1 MDLITL
7 FEKPYAFSPYNKMMK
22 SWKKYLFFDFELF
35 EIFIKKII
43 IIT

>member
-1 MDLITL
+1 
-7 FEKPYAFSPYNKMMK
+7 MMK

-43 IIT
+43 ITQKLKKSLKLIIKITNN

>member
-22 SWKKYLFFDFELF
+22 SWKKYLELF

-43 IIT
+43 IIIT